1 MKEIWNIFDNI
12 NNNDNSNNEIEE
24 EIDIKL
30 NNDINNDN
38 NKKYNALDEKKIRIN
53 LGLNQCL
60 YEKGKLSEALQ
71 RSEHL
76 VNLLNDDL
84 NINRSSAHSND
95 NLFILNNK
103 EENNISVEE
112 VEEKI
117 KEYHDL
123 SKLNDKLKSKI
134 YGNYAIYKQSFHY
147 FENYNNKLKQLEKKE
162 INFNISVR
170 RTMVM
175 NTTNLALN
183 KSSAK
188 NLEYCHPL
196 LKEEKKRRQELKENL
211 NNLIDKDLVSDIN
224 NNFILATRYNNT
236 NFNLWHSY
244 AMFNYKL
251 YKSLLNLKNKEKFNE
266 NNYAINAVEGFKYSI
281 IIGRKKNKNIF
292 QDLLRLIDI
301 FFDSSSNNKELIN
314 LINTSFNEIEVDSFL
329 IVLPQLLCR
338 FNLKD
343 TNILSILITLLI
355 KIGKT
360 YPRAIISNLIVMKCS
375 NSKKRISMAKKI
387 LKAII
392 NNSDINKKI
401 SWRKWNVY

>member
-1 MKEIWNIFDNI
+1 
-12 NNNDNSNNEIEE
+12 
-24 EIDIKL
+24 
-30 NNDINNDN
+30 
-38 NKKYNALDEKKIRIN
+38 
-53 LGLNQCL
+53 
-60 YEKGKLSEALQ
+60 
-71 RSEHL
+71 
-76 VNLLNDDL
+76 
-84 NINRSSAHSND
+84 
-95 NLFILNNK
+95 
-103 EENNISVEE
+103 
-112 VEEKI
+112 
-117 KEYHDL
+117 
-123 SKLNDKLKSKI
+123 
-134 YGNYAIYKQSFHY
+134 
-147 FENYNNKLKQLEKKE
+147 
-162 INFNISVR
+162 
-170 RTMVM
+170 M

-188 NLEYCHPL
+188 NLEYCYPL

-211 NNLIDKDLVSDIN
+211 NNLIDKDLVSDNNN
-224 NNFILATRYNNT
+224 NNFVLATRYNNT

-360 YPRAIISNLIVMKCS
+360 YPLAIISNLIVMKCS

-401 SWRKWNVY
+401 S

>member
-134 YGNYAIYKQSFHY
+134 YGNY
-147 FENYNNKLKQLEKKE
+147 
-162 INFNISVR
+162 R

>member
-1 MKEIWNIFDNI
+1 
-12 NNNDNSNNEIEE
+12 
-24 EIDIKL
+24 
-30 NNDINNDN
+30 
-38 NKKYNALDEKKIRIN
+38 
-53 LGLNQCL
+53 
-60 YEKGKLSEALQ
+60 
-71 RSEHL
+71 
-76 VNLLNDDL
+76 
-84 NINRSSAHSND
+84 
-95 NLFILNNK
+95 
-103 EENNISVEE
+103 
-112 VEEKI
+112 
-117 KEYHDL
+117 
-123 SKLNDKLKSKI
+123 
-134 YGNYAIYKQSFHY
+134 
-147 FENYNNKLKQLEKKE
+147 
-162 INFNISVR
+162 
-170 RTMVM
+170 M

-211 NNLIDKDLVSDIN
+211 NNLIDKDLVSDNNN
-224 NNFILATRYNNT
+224 NNFVLATRYNNT

-375 NSKKRISMAKKI
+375 NSKKIISMAKKI

-401 SWRKWNVY
+401 S